1 METNLTPQKR
11 VHTKKANQHFFHLLL
26 ISSQP
31 RSPSP
36 SVSGL
41 SMKKPFQLNS
51 IDTNLITTNINGV
64 LSLPIYQ
71 LNNYVNKKHSATANN
86 RRRLTT

>member
-1 METNLTPQKR
+1 
-11 VHTKKANQHFFHLLL
+11 
-26 ISSQP
+26 
-31 RSPSP
+31 
-36 SVSGL
+36 
-41 SMKKPFQLNS
+41 MKKPFQLNS

>member
-1 METNLTPQKR
+1 

-51 IDTNLITTNINGV
+51 ADTNLITTNINGV

-71 LNNYVNKKHSATANN
+71 LNNYVNKKKTQ
-86 RRRLTT
+86 LQTTNAGLQHRYLSPEKKMQ